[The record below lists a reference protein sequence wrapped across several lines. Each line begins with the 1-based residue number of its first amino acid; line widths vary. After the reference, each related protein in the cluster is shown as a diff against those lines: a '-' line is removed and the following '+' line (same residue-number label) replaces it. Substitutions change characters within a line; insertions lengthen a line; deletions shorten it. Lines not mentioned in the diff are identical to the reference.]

1 MKTALKVLESTWI
14 YFLVSFYDPTNSH
27 TYFGQ
32 KIFTIRWIAT
42 VVLLG
47 GFDFTS
53 AFKNNDEFQF
63 HEKLLDKFISS
74 NHHKSVSICLQN
86 KISTETAETKQSGI
100 GELIISYWLIRE
112 RRTTDRILIGGLKLE
127 REIWSWWS
135 FYLNSAGRTTTKKC
149 LVSNRLCS
157 LRQRLDS

>member
-1 MKTALKVLESTWI
+1 MAKSNLINFLLSIFSTFS
-14 YFLVSFYDPTNSH
+14 YVTRVCN
-27 TYFGQ
+27 
-32 KIFTIRWIAT
+32 K
-42 VVLLG
+42 
-47 GFDFTS
+47 
-53 AFKNNDEFQF
+53 FKNNDEFQF

-127 REIWSWWS
+127 RDI
-135 FYLNSAGRTTTKKC
+135 
-149 LVSNRLCS
+149 
-157 LRQRLDS
+157 